1 MIGGDRL
8 QASRRKTDHHNP
20 ALERDAFGRPVE
32 DVPPDRVIDD
42 VGALAAGGRPYLGN
56 EILMAVVDR
65 QVGSH
70 FTADGQLRLRTCG
83 RDDSSARGFGKL
95 DRGRSNSACA
105 PVNEHHLAALQ
116 VRPPVEPE
124 PTSPA
129 WLVTTT

>member
-70 FTADGQLRLRTCG
+70 FTADGEAPGCVPGYFSFRQLGLLLSSQWRPQCQRTPSVLEG
-83 RDDSSARGFGKL
+83 SA
-95 DRGRSNSACA
+95 
-105 PVNEHHLAALQ
+105 V
-116 VRPPVEPE
+116 
-124 PTSPA
+124 
-129 WLVTTT
+129 